1 MSISAQVAG
10 QEKEGEFATIKSL
23 EIEYLYQKS
32 RCKMLNGG
40 DDIRNVMF
48 FNFFYIADWQK
59 SDSSVHREPQG
70 N

>member
-1 MSISAQVAG
+1 MSISALVAG
-10 QEKEGEFATIKSL
+10 QEKEGEFATKSL
-23 EIEYLYQKS
+23 EIEYLCQKS
-32 RCKMLNGG
+32 RCKMLIGG

-59 SDSSVHREPQG
+59 SDNSVHREPQG